1 MDLLGARSLP
11 FLSRRNYYYEFMHL
25 LPWGV
30 LAGMVE
36 GNIASIVV
44 AETFDGSNLL
54 IATASATPI
63 GSLLFSLAWGM
74 LCAGRPKLRLAT
86 MFGAATAV
94 CTATVI
100 LTPQTSAGGVLF
112 VIQIAAAQVFLS
124 GVVTVRAAL
133 WRHNYP
139 PHARGRIIARLQ
151 AARMLTT
158 VVVLIGASVLLDY
171 DNGLYRYL
179 YPAASLA
186 GLAGLLILQR
196 IHVRHERHEL
206 GRSPDVG
213 APDSGRQ
220 MVTPTRVGEAL
231 SPGRLIREM
240 VRLLRRD
247 RRYTRYLVAN
257 ALMGVGVQIV
267 MPVQVIVLSG
277 AFKLYWISVV
287 LIEIVPKLAM
297 FGSLARW
304 GRWFDRMPITRFRIH
319 TSAYAAGAVL
329 FGTAATW
336 IITADWLPLAYA
348 LPSATVLFAVR
359 SVIQGLQRGGGS
371 LAWNLGHLHFCR
383 RDDAELYLGVHV
395 SLTGLRGL
403 ISPFIGVLLWHLIGW
418 GVWAIAFALCMLSVI
433 AYARLANDDAPANRS
448 I

>member
-1 MDLLGARSLP
+1 MDFLGVRSLP
-11 FLSRRNYYYEFMHL
+11 YLSRRNYHYEFIHL

-44 AETFDGSNLL
+44 AETFDGSDLL

-100 LTPQTSAGGVLF
+100 LTPQTSGGGVLF

-139 PHARGRIIARLQ
+139 PAARGRIIARLQ

-158 VVVLIGASVLLDY
+158 VVVLIGASALLDY

-179 YPAASLA
+179 YPIASLA

-196 IHVRHERHEL
+196 IHVRHEVHEL
-206 GRSPDVG
+206 GGNLAAGSERRM
-213 APDSGRQ
+213 ATT
-220 MVTPTRVGEAL
+220 MRVGKAL
-231 SPGRLIREM
+231 SPGHLTGEM
-240 VRLLRRD
+240 MRLLRRD

-287 LIEIVPKLAM
+287 LIEIIPKLAM

-304 GRWFDRMPITRFRIH
+304 GRWFDRIPITRFRVH
-319 TSAYAAGAVL
+319 TSAYAAGAVM
-329 FGTAATW
+329 FGTLATW
-336 IITADWLPLAYA
+336 IITADWLASAIA
-348 LPSATVLFAVR
+348 LPAAVILFAIR
-359 SVIQGLQRGGGS
+359 SIIQGMQRGGGS
-371 LAWNLGHLHFCR
+371 LAWNLGHLHFSKR
-383 RDDAELYLGVHV
+383 HDAELYLGVHV
-395 SLTGLRGL
+395 SLTGVRGL
-403 ISPFIGVLLWHLIGW
+403 ISPFIGVLLWHFIGW
-418 GVWAIAFALCMLSVI
+418 GVWVVSWVLCMLSVV
-433 AYARLANDDAPANRS
+433 AYTRMANEETPVSQS